1 MSNASINC
9 RCDENFLTTMAVDKD
24 FAVSGAKM
32 GLGISE
38 DVLIYLLRCWVK
50 VYLQIKRKYSQ
61 VPVAKILNENTLE
74 FFLM

>member
-50 VYLQIKRKYSQ
+50 V
-61 VPVAKILNENTLE
+61 
-74 FFLM
+74 

>member
-9 RCDENFLTTMAVDKD
+9 RCNENFLTTMAVDKD

-38 DVLIYLLRCWVK
+38 GVLIYLLIMLGESITTTQKKIQSSFSCK
-50 VYLQIKRKYSQ
+50 NIKCKY
-61 VPVAKILNENTLE
+61 T
-74 FFLM
+74 